1 MLWEDGLCGVGWGGV
16 VWCSVVCGVMW
27 GGVGCD
33 VGWGGVGCDVGWCA
47 SHLTRSL
54 KQQVQHETRLKSIGS
69 FTAVHSGGNAIEQ
82 GLTAYTK
89 MRCCFHFGQLIE
101 QLAGCDC
108 AVLMQIELFGA
119 VFTLLSWCCYH
130 GYSTYTNCHQSVT
143 FCRLLKD
150 ESSGYENSPWG
161 FDVKLV

>member
-1 MLWEDGLCGVGWGGV
+1 M
-16 VWCSVVCGVMW
+16 
-27 GGVGCD
+27 
-33 VGWGGVGCDVGWCA
+33 GWCT
-47 SHLTRSL
+47 SHLTRCL

-69 FTAVHSGGNAIEQ
+69 SVRGNAIEQ
-82 GLTAYTK
+82 GLTACTK

-108 AVLMQIELFGA
+108 AVLMQIEPFGT

-130 GYSTYTNCHQSVT
+130 SYSTYTNCHQSVT
-143 FCRLLKD
+143 FCHLLKD